1 MLQPKTRQFRASL
14 TLESLVTKLRIP
26 SHKYANSVLEYLN
39 WLKLFSYILCNRSK
53 TNLHY
58 NLLEIFVKQT
68 DWDVELH
75 FFIFDILLE
84 YEAANRTKRP
94 PNHSCGGV
102 ARLLHKCQIL
112 FK

>member
-53 TNLHY
+53 PKLHY

-68 DWDVELH
+68 NWDVDAA
-75 FFIFDILLE
+75 IFSFLTFLLKSQQ
-84 YEAANRTKRP
+84 NQM
-94 PNHSCGGV
+94 
-102 ARLLHKCQIL
+102 ARQIIVVVV
-112 FK
+112 

>member
-53 TNLHY
+53 TKLHY

-68 DWDVELH
+68 NWDVE
-75 FFIFDILLE
+75 
-84 YEAANRTKRP
+84 AATFSFLTFCLKANKENQMAR
-94 PNHSCGGV
+94 GQIIV
-102 ARLLHKCQIL
+102 AVV
-112 FK
+112 

>member
-53 TNLHY
+53 TKLHY

-68 DWDVELH
+68 NQDVEAAIFL
-75 FFIFDILLE
+75 IFDILLE
-84 YEAANRTKRP
+84 SQQNQMARQII
-94 PNHSCGGV
+94 V
-102 ARLLHKCQIL
+102 AVV
-112 FK
+112 